1 MVAVGGEETCVWQ
14 RVEVVVRTLTLET
27 LRGRVWTRCG
37 QQLSIC
43 GSLRPHPQHAPRTR
57 PADMPPRTRGA

>member
-37 QQLSIC
+37 Q
-43 GSLRPHPQHAPRTR
+43 
-57 PADMPPRTRGA
+57 